1 MFTIALTYLGTAMA
15 GHLLNTITPQTTEIY
30 NRMAGNKTITNAEEL
45 VNKKILHALSKSL
58 KTHLFYLMN
67 I

>member
-45 VNKKILHALSKSL
+45 VNKKILHA
-58 KTHLFYLMN
+58 
-67 I
+67 